1 MAELLLDTLLDSLKI
16 FIFVFAVN
24 FVFSFL
30 EEKIAQTAPKKRL
43 LAVPLGA
50 ALGLL
55 PQCSFSVIACDN
67 YSKRKISAG
76 TLIAVFIATSD
87 EAIPVILAEPSKRL
101 ALICLLIS
109 KFVIAVVF
117 GYSFDALFSKKS
129 NRDAY
134 TEMGV
139 FNSNNR
145 ELDTCPTCKY
155 SSANRNRNGYEN
167 ANKDCNRG
175 DYKNAFLHEHFLH
188 PLEHSL
194 KTFIAALLIN
204 LAFALI
210 IYFVTEKRLT
220 EFLQSAKFFTPAAA
234 ALIGLIP
241 NCSSSMLISKLYVSG
256 SISFGACL
264 SGLSAN
270 AGLGLFFLFKTQKNL
285 KSSLF
290 IAAYVIIISIVCGYA
305 FSLISGF

>member
-24 FVFSFL
+24 FIFSFL
-30 EEKIAQTAPKKRL
+30 EEKIAQTTPKKRL
-43 LAVPLGA
+43 FAVPLGA

-55 PQCSFSVIACDN
+55 PQCSFSVLACDN

-76 TLIAVFIATSD
+76 ALIAVFIATSD
-87 EAIPVILAEPSKRL
+87 EAIPVILAEPSKRIT
-101 ALICLLIS
+101 LIFLLIS
-109 KFVIAVVF
+109 KFIIAVVF
-117 GYSFDALFSKKS
+117 GYLFDALFSKKLES
-129 NRDAY
+129 TIY
-134 TEMGV
+134 SETSV
-139 FNSNNR
+139 VYSNNHGHS
-145 ELDTCPTCKY
+145 TCPACKRTNLNNVN
-155 SSANRNRNGYEN
+155 STEEDLA
-167 ANKDCNRG
+167 
-175 DYKNAFLHEHFLH
+175 KNESNDGAKTFLHEHFLH

-210 IYFVTEKRLT
+210 IYFVTEERLT
-220 EFLQSAKFFTPAAA
+220 EFLQGAKFFTPAAA

-241 NCSSSMLISKLYVSG
+241 NCSSSVLISKLYVSG

-290 IAAYVIIISIVCGYA
+290 IAAYVIIISIACGYA
-305 FSLISGF
+305 FSLLSGF

>member
-1 MAELLLDTLLDSLKI
+1 MAELLFDTLFDSLKI

-24 FVFSFL
+24 FIFSFL
-30 EEKIAQTAPKKRL
+30 EEKIAQTTPKKRL
-43 LAVPLGA
+43 FAVPLGA

-55 PQCSFSVIACDN
+55 PQCSFSVLACDN

-101 ALICLLIS
+101 ALIFLLIS
-109 KFVIAVVF
+109 KFIIAVVF
-117 GYSFDALFSKKS
+117 GYLFDALFSKKLESTTCSETSLYSS
-129 NRDAY
+129 NHGR
-134 TEMGV
+134 
-139 FNSNNR
+139 S
-145 ELDTCPTCKY
+145 TCPACKRTNLNNVN
-155 SSANRNRNGYEN
+155 STEEDLA
-167 ANKDCNRG
+167 
-175 DYKNAFLHEHFLH
+175 KNESNDGAKTFLHEHLSH

-194 KTFIAALLIN
+194 KTFIAAFIIN

-210 IYFVTEKRLT
+210 VYFITEERLT
-220 EFLQSAKFFTPAAA
+220 EFLQGAKFFTPAAA

-241 NCSSSMLISKLYVSG
+241 NCSSSVLISKLYVSG
-256 SISFGACL
+256 AISFGACL

-290 IAAYVIIISIVCGYA
+290 IAAYVIIISIACGYA
-305 FSLISGF
+305 FSLFLGF